1 MALSRYFFHATAVR
15 MHSDDYNIEDDGSAN
30 DELNA
35 VRESGTPT
43 APVPI
48 QESRR
53 EDDEKTDTEDEDSE
67 LRDWFQIQR
76 KHTAPTSAEMSD
88 SATDP
93 DSDHEDFEEPIDVDD
108 EWLSVDIPEEST
120 DNEVSQDSVCPF
132 SSFVT
137 FLLDDKISRSWQ
149 FQSQKYIS
157 CRFDSMTIS
166 DRHP

>member
-1 MALSRYFFHATAVR
+1 MKRTYGLGTYYTDVVFVR
-15 MHSDDYNIEDDGSAN
+15 LVCVDSYIWLNDLGIWIDGIAQKHT
-30 DELNA
+30 L
-35 VRESGTPT
+35 T
-43 APVPI
+43 
-48 QESRR
+48 
-53 EDDEKTDTEDEDSE
+53 DEKTDTEDEDSE